1 MTDNNGK
8 NTTEVKQNQRKLRVF
23 LLFLFLSV
31 LFWSLIKLSKE
42 YISEV
47 EFDLTYSDIPNNKL
61 IQNEPDRKVKLT
73 LKTIGFK
80 LLRYEF
86 RDRVLDYSLTD
97 IEKKEGSVYFSETRT
112 STNFLQ
118 AQLSAETI
126 VLNVEPDTLF
136 FDLGVKRSKKVPVI
150 STMEY
155 SFKTGF
161 NIVGDVLVNPAEV
174 TVSGPEKVIDTI
186 REVYTS
192 NFHLRDIS
200 EPFEQEVSLK
210 PPNDNVVL
218 SDEAVLITGVVDK
231 MTDGSYN
238 LPFEVINLPRNL
250 IMSTYPKKVKVVYQ
264 VALKDFNKIPEN
276 SFRIQCDYKQT
287 QDNDLDY
294 LIPKLVEK
302 PEIITNVKIVPNKIE
317 FLVKKQ

>member
-1 MTDNNGK
+1 MTDNNG
-8 NTTEVKQNQRKLRVF
+8 NTTNEVNQNQRKLRVF
-23 LLFLFLSV
+23 LLFLFLSI

-47 EFDLTYSDIPNNKL
+47 EFELAYSDIPNNKL
-61 IQNEPDRKVKLT
+61 IQNEPDQKVKLT

-80 LLRYEF
+80 LLKYEF
-86 RDRVLDYSLTD
+86 RERILDYSLTE
-97 IEKKEGSVYFSETRT
+97 IERKEGSMYFSETRT
-112 STNFLQ
+112 NTNFLQ

-126 VLNVEPDTLF
+126 VLNIEPDTLF
-136 FDLGVKRSKKVPVI
+136 FDLGVKKSKKVPVL
-150 STMEY
+150 SEMEF

-161 NIVGDVLVNPAEV
+161 NIVGDVLLSPSEV

-186 REVYTS
+186 DVVYTS
-192 NFHLRDIS
+192 RFHLRDIS
-200 EPFEQEVSLK
+200 ETFEQEVSLK
-210 PPNDNVVL
+210 APNDVVVL
-218 SDEAVLITGVVDK
+218 SDETVVVTGVVDK
-231 MTDGSYN
+231 ITDGSYN

-250 IMSTYPKKVKVVYQ
+250 IMSTYPKKVKVIYQ

-294 LIPKLVEK
+294 LIPQLVEK
-302 PEIITNVKIVPNKIE
+302 PELITNVKIVPNKIE

>member
-1 MTDNNGK
+1 MTDNQGN
-8 NTTEVKQNQRKLRVF
+8 NTTEVKQNQKKLRVF
-23 LLFLFLSV
+23 LLFLFLSI

-47 EFDLTYSDIPNNKL
+47 EFELAYSDIPNNKL
-61 IQNEPDRKVKLT
+61 IQNEPDQKVKLT

-80 LLRYEF
+80 LLNYEF
-86 RDRVLDYSLTD
+86 RERVLDYSLTE
-97 IEKKEGSVYFSETRT
+97 IEKKEGSMYFSETRT
-112 STNFLQ
+112 NTNFLQ
-118 AQLSAETI
+118 AQLSAETV

-136 FDLGVKRSKKVPVI
+136 FDLGVKKSKKVPVI
-150 STMEY
+150 SEMEF

-161 NIVGDVLVNPAEV
+161 NIVGDALVSPAEV
-174 TVSGPEKVIDTI
+174 TISGPEKMIDTI
-186 REVYTS
+186 NEVYTS
-192 NFHLRDIS
+192 SFHLRDIS

-210 PPNDNVVL
+210 APVEAVVL
-218 SDEAVLITGVVDK
+218 SNETVLVTGVVDK
-231 MTDGSYN
+231 ITDGSYN

-250 IMSTYPKKVKVVYQ
+250 IMSTYPKKVKVIYQ

-302 PEIITNVKIVPNKIE
+302 PELITNVKIVPNKIE

>member
-1 MTDNNGK
+1 MTDNKGDN
-8 NTTEVKQNQRKLRVF
+8 NTEVKQNQRKLRVF
-23 LLFLFLSV
+23 LLFLFLSI

-47 EFDLTYSDIPNNKL
+47 EFELAYSDIPNNKL
-61 IQNEPDRKVKLT
+61 IQNEPDQKVKLT

-80 LLRYEF
+80 LLKYEF
-86 RDRVLDYSLTD
+86 QEKFLDYSLTE
-97 IEKKEGSVYFSETRT
+97 IEKKGGSMYYSETR
-112 STNFLQ
+112 SNTNFLQ
-118 AQLSAETI
+118 AQLSAETV
-126 VLNVEPDTLF
+126 VLNIEPDTLF
-136 FDLGVKRSKKVPVI
+136 FDLGVKKSRKVPVL
-150 STMEY
+150 SAMEF

-161 NIVGDVLVNPAEV
+161 NIVGDIVVSPSEV

-186 REVYTS
+186 NEVYTAG
-192 NFHLRDIS
+192 FHLSDIS
-200 EPFEQEVSLK
+200 EPFEQEVNLNA
-210 PPNDNVVL
+210 PNDVVVL
-218 SDEAVLITGVVDK
+218 SDETVLVTGVVDK
-231 MTDGSYN
+231 ITDGSYN

-250 IMSTYPKKVKVVYQ
+250 IMSTYPKKVKVIYQ

-287 QDNDLDY
+287 QDNNLDY

-302 PEIITNVKIVPNKIE
+302 PELITNVKIVPNKIE